1 MQKKVIALAVAALA
15 SSAAFA
21 QTNVTIYGVADAT
34 FDSVKASIETMLKRQ
49 EAQALA
55 AKEGAERLEA
65 LRKGEDKLNWGAVKT
80 VSRLDSRTISPIA
93 AQAVF
98 RLETTKLPAYA
109 GAELPGSGYA
119 LIKVGKVIP
128 GDKMDDATP
137 RA

>member
-1 MQKKVIALAVAALA
+1 L
-15 SSAAFA
+15 
-21 QTNVTIYGVADAT
+21 
-34 FDSVKASIETMLKRQ
+34 
-49 EAQALA
+49 
-55 AKEGAERLEA
+55 
-65 LRKGEDKLNWGAVKT
+65 GAVKT

-128 GDKMDDATP
+128 GDKMDDATRKGMVQQLGNLLAKEEIRLIWRRCAP
-137 RA
+137 ATRSKSTRLPWKIPGAVTPVSQKPSGLRPAFLHGFLSGR